1 MGSFCTLRPLEINN
15 GIWEH
20 NGTVTNLSRSATVQT
35 DLKLEFVQDTDTA
48 KVFHYEIRLR
58 VKGDEGRY
66 AEMIQAPYRITTR
79 ISDQVVSLL
88 TVSSA

>member
-1 MGSFCTLRPLEINN
+1 MGSFCTLRPLETNN

-35 DLKLEFVQDTDTA
+35 DLKFVQDTDTA

-66 AEMIQAPYRITTR
+66 AEMILAPYRITTR